1 MKIKGKEVRPGE
13 EKARVSDEL
22 QKNLEGDE
30 IMFYHAIRADLDLL
44 KKNPRLAAFD
54 FVNLLG
60 GKNIVTKPILS
71 EFDIISLSNEGITK
85 ASLDVLISYLG
96 ISKKAFSENILDAS
110 VKTLERKKST
120 DKLDKHTS
128 SLVIEIAKVVEH
140 AFAVFEDEEK
150 VKKWLNTSNRALNNI
165 KPIDLLNMPTG
176 LNMVNDVLGRIEE
189 GVYS

>member
-1 MKIKGKEVRPGE
+1 MP
-13 EKARVSDEL
+13 EL
-22 QKNLEGDE
+22 NL
-30 IMFYHAIRADLDLL
+30 
-44 KKNPRLAAFD
+44 
-54 FVNLLG
+54 VNLLG
-60 GKNIVTKPILS
+60 GKRIVTKPILS

-85 ASLDVLISYLG
+85 ASLDALIGHLG

-150 VKKWLNTSNRALNNI
+150 VKNWLNTPNMALNSM
-165 KPIDLLNMPTG
+165 KPIDLFYIPTG
-176 LNMVNDVLGRIEE
+176 LNMVNTILGRIEE